1 MSLYEQN
8 LAALQHKNSPLME
21 IVHAITELTSYEVY
35 MDPENELSLNMVNTK
50 SYKPLYPSNAIDAVL
65 EQVRVFQSYQS
76 YPYLYFFGVGNGML
90 LKQLLS
96 NSNHKRIVVIEPDL
110 EILYVVLNL
119 VDFSTDI
126 SSGRLVFV
134 DANSVD
140 FPSIIWLLNT
150 LETQRYARVY
160 DLHVMSS
167 YYDQYF
173 EKLHYI
179 NKVFTE
185 TFYHMAMIAGNDAK
199 DALIGLKHHITNLPK
214 VVESFSLHSLFFRN
228 DFPDVA
234 VLVST
239 GPSLGKQLP
248 LLKEIAPYVTI
259 VAVDASLPV
268 LAQHG
273 IQPDIVTSIE
283 RVPATSRFFE
293 KTPEDVLEKTVCVAS
308 SVQHAKVLSSIEKA
322 QVVISLRPLAY
333 MMLTGPREWGYIGI
347 GMSSANMAYELIY
360 HSHFKTCLLI
370 GQDLAYGED
379 GTSHADGHIFGAQEV
394 KYKESDSW
402 VEAYGGGKKVRT
414 TIVWNMFRGFF
425 EKNIAEAKTTMETV
439 NATEGGARI
448 YGTLELPFERAI
460 QTYVKH
466 TIKKPLVLK
475 KPSIDQTKQ
484 LSDETNAIISL
495 IESYVS
501 ERQKEIETLFLE
513 VANICE
519 MIEKA
524 EKVDDEAM
532 LASLEKI
539 DLIRGYAKDEI
550 YQKVIWH
557 IAQSMLFVQELSLA
571 SIEVRYACS
580 EEDVYQKRADLLLAY
595 KAWLFCLAGCVDAI
609 LKTITYAKG
618 RSYIHHVET
627 IGVYLEDMLIDTI
640 TCKTMS
646 AEKGRVFDV
655 DMRGILYDVADEY
668 SRENIS
674 FKDVKTEALLP
685 SNFVQVI
692 DPLDE
697 HYKKYGFTHSIRVFE
712 RANGMEDKYSKGSIG
727 FLAIPENLE
736 DREFMNYIRTL
747 GDIFPEYTIKAIY
760 FYAEHQR
767 WCEKVLLGVQ
777 NVVFVNPKD
786 IQELI
791 EHFEIYIVNAKHKK
805 LFNSLTKFLIHKTK
819 NIFVMH
825 FVSQYHQITL
835 QEQEKKLDRKVW
847 ASRCE
852 GLGLK
857 QHNESFF
864 QTVFDPI
871 LETLNLPLTQP
882 TYNLYTFIYFDI
894 VNYTLKYPE
903 FKGYILSLPL
913 DLPIAKG

>member
-8 LAALQHKNSPLME
+8 LAALQQTNSPLME
-21 IVHAITELTSYEVY
+21 VLHTITELTSYEVY

-50 SYKPLYPSNAIDAVL
+50 SYKPLYSSNAIDAVF
-65 EQVRVFQSYQS
+65 EQVQVFQAYQA
-76 YPYLYFFGVGNGML
+76 YPYLYFFGIGNGML

-110 EILYVVLNL
+110 EILYVILNL
-119 VDFSTDI
+119 VDFSTEI
-126 SSGRLVFV
+126 SSGRLVLL

-140 FPSIIWLLNT
+140 FPSIAWLLNT

-173 EKLHYI
+173 EKLKYI
-179 NKVFTE
+179 NKIFTE

-199 DALIGLKHHITNLPK
+199 DALIGFKHHITNLPK

-268 LAQHG
+268 LAQYG

-293 KTPEDVLEKTVCVAS
+293 KTPQNILEKTVCVAS

-322 QVVISLRPLAY
+322 QVIISLRPLAY
-333 MMLTGPREWGYIGI
+333 MMLTGPREWGHIGI

-360 HSHFKTCLLI
+360 HSHFKTCILI

-379 GTSHADGHIFGAQEV
+379 GASHTDGHVFGAQEV

-425 EKNIAEAKTTMETV
+425 EKNIAEAKTTMETI

-448 YGTLELPFERAI
+448 YGALELPFERAI
-460 QTYVKH
+460 KAYVKH
-466 TIKKPLVLK
+466 TIKKPLILK
-475 KPSIDQTKQ
+475 KPSIEKTKQ
-484 LSDETNAIISL
+484 LSDETNAIVSL
-495 IESYVS
+495 VESYVS
-501 ERQKEIETLFLE
+501 ERQKEIEALFLE
-513 VANICE
+513 VAEICE

-524 EKVDDEAM
+524 QKVDDDVI
-532 LASLEKI
+532 LASLKKI

-571 SIEVRYACS
+571 SIEVRHTCS
-580 EEDVYQKRADLLLAY
+580 GEDVYRKRADLLLAY

-609 LKTITYAKG
+609 LKTISYAKG
-618 RSYIHHVET
+618 RSYIHRVET
-627 IGVYLEDMLIDTI
+627 IGVYLQDTLIDTI

-646 AEKGRVFDV
+646 AEKGLVFDIE
-655 DMRGILYDVADEY
+655 MKGIFYAASDEY
-668 SRENIS
+668 LESSEKITFKEAIIGELPKSFIS
-674 FKDVKTEALLP
+674 VFTEK
-685 SNFVQVI
+685 
-692 DPLDE
+692 DPLYYQYKFNHSLEEITCKEKIENMYCQNFIGFFVVEENLNDVNFIYYLSQLMMKFPDVQMKAFYFTE
-697 HYKKYGFTHSIRVFE
+697 SQRQISCEIFKKYNQNIE
-712 RANGMEDKYSKGSIG
+712 YI
-727 FLAIPENLE
+727 IPK
-736 DREFMNYIRTL
+736 DR
-747 GDIFPEYTIKAIY
+747 YTVA
-760 FYAEHQR
+760 
-767 WCEKVLLGVQ
+767 Q
-777 NVVFVNPKD
+777 NVEV
-786 IQELI
+786 
-791 EHFEIYIVNAKHKK
+791 IVCNEE
-805 LFNSLTKFLIHKTK
+805 KTFDK
-819 NIFVMH
+819 TILNTTITLLCHNIFVLYIFTPH
-825 FVSQYHQITL
+825 SKLTLKEYDKILIETKHPLSIDNQISVSKTIA
-835 QEQEKKLDRKVW
+835 EKF
-847 ASRCE
+847 
-852 GLGLK
+852 G
-857 QHNESFF
+857 
-864 QTVFDPI
+864 
-871 LETLNLPLTQP
+871 
-882 TYNLYTFIYFDI
+882 FIYDEQMEMSDLFYWSF
-894 VNYTLKYPE
+894 VEKALKDNS
-903 FKGYILSLPL
+903 FKQWHHKLLKTIFQG
-913 DLPIAKG
+913 